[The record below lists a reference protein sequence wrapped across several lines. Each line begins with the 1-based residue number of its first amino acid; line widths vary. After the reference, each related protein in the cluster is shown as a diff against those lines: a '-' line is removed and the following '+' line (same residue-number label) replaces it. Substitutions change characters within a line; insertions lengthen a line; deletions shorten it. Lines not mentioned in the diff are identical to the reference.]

1 MICSSLTET
10 IGFACSPLTE
20 DGSVALITTP
30 FQFDDGEPVPVF
42 VERIGP
48 QLRFFDDGG
57 VLLHFL
63 GRGVR
68 LHDQRNLKFIKNL
81 AEPEGVTLNQMGEL
95 EIFAPSKD
103 ATKAFAKYMAT
114 LLALTSWERGQIGIA
129 TDLSLLLD
137 EVEQCL
143 RAWKP
148 DSTIIANPEYRGVS
162 GYTYKLDFSVGGEAV
177 IAISPHPNTVSATA
191 KKLLDIR
198 ATSEN
203 AGLQVL
209 VVIDDRRD
217 AETASRE
224 GRILDSVA
232 NVMMMSRL
240 EKNSGHLAVAH

>member
-1 MICSSLTET
+1 MICSVLSET

-30 FQFDDGEPVPVF
+30 FQFEDGEPVPVF

-68 LHDQRNLKFIKNL
+68 LQDQRNLKFIKNL
-81 AEPEGVTLNQMGEL
+81 AEPEGVTLNTMGEL
-95 EIFAPSKD
+95 EIFSPHENASR
-103 ATKAFAKYMAT
+103 AFAKYIGT
-114 LLALTSWERGQIGIA
+114 LLALMSWEREQNGVA

-143 RAWKP
+143 RVWKP
-148 DSTIIANPEYRGVS
+148 DSTIVISPEYRGVS
-162 GYTYKLDFSVGGEAV
+162 GYTYKLDFSVDGEAV

-198 ATSEN
+198 ATTDN
-203 AGLQVL
+203 TGLQVL

-240 EKNSGHLAVAH
+240 ERNSGHLALTH

>member
-1 MICSSLTET
+1 MICNNLSET
-10 IGFACSPLTE
+10 IGFACCPLTD
-20 DGSVALITTP
+20 DGSVALIRTP
-30 FQFDDGEPVPVF
+30 FQFEDGEAVPVF

-68 LHDQRNLKFIKNL
+68 LQDQRNLKFIKNL

-95 EIFAPSKD
+95 EIFSPHENASG
-103 ATKAFAKYMAT
+103 AFAKYIGT
-114 LLALTSWERGQIGIA
+114 LLALASWEREQNGVA

-143 RAWKP
+143 RSWKP
-148 DSTIIANPEYRGVS
+148 DSTIVASPEYRGVS
-162 GYTYKLDFSVGGEAV
+162 GYTYKLDFSVDGEAV
-177 IAISPHPNTVSATA
+177 IAISPHPSTVSATA

-198 ATSEN
+198 ATTDN
-203 AGLQVL
+203 TGLQVL

-217 AETASRE
+217 ADTASRE

-240 EKNSGHLAVAH
+240 EKKSGHLALTH